1 MGELFLPF
9 DQNLPDP
16 LSDGITTAIL
26 AKYIGEPFSL
36 DYVSVL
42 NARAGIAGAQELHS
56 DVPFFPRTSLS
67 VHTALEDITDDMGP
81 TLFCPCTH
89 SVTGWD
95 RTQKIEER
103 GEAIRFATALRTGIR
118 ATGSS
123 AP

>member
-42 NARAGIAGAQELHS
+42 NARAGVAGAQELHS

-67 VHTALEDITDDMGP
+67 VHTVLEDITDAMGP
-81 TLFCPCTH
+81 TMFCPCTH
-89 SVTGWD
+89 FVTGWED
-95 RTQKIEER
+95 AVLGEE
-103 GEAIRFATALRTGIR
+103 TAE
-118 ATGSS
+118 
-123 AP
+123 